1 MAGNG
6 AGSATHEA
14 PRCRLGIAAAKRIA
28 ALTTSQI
35 TIRDDTVPVRF
46 GDHTFPSPSRSLT
59 GREGTSTVV
68 IVSIDR

>member
-1 MAGNG
+1 MATYPVAEEIIGISG
-6 AGSATHEA
+6 KGQ
-14 PRCRLGIAAAKRIA
+14 RLSRIA

-59 GREGTSTVV
+59 GCEGTSTVV
-68 IVSIDR
+68 SVSIDR